1 MAAPAAAAATEP
13 PRTAPPTVVLLHLAL
28 LLIILL
34 GFSYAGSDGQHRV
47 VERFGRPAFYLATI
61 VWEWVLLAY
70 VWVGMRRQGW
80 TLAELTGG
88 RWKTPEDALLDVA
101 LAAGFWIVAVG
112 VLLATGLLLGLAQTS
127 APAGQD
133 TQALKEAL
141 KKISFLTPGNLREL
155 ILFFGL
161 AATAGFCEEII
172 FRGYLQRTFAGLTR
186 SSFAGIALSAAVFGA
201 AHGYQGAA
209 RMVQIGVFGLM
220 FGLLAHFRK
229 SLRPGMIAHAWH
241 DAIVGVLLYIL
252 QRVLK
257 T

>member
-1 MAAPAAAAATEP
+1 LAAPAAAAPEP
-13 PRTAPPTVVLLHLAL
+13 SRTPPPTVVVLHLAL
-28 LLIILL
+28 LLAILL

-47 VERFGRPAFYLATI
+47 VERFGRPAFYTATI

-70 VWVGMRRQGW
+70 VWVGMRRQRW
-80 TLAELTGG
+80 TLAEITGG
-88 RWKTPEDALLDVA
+88 RWKSPEDALLDVA
-101 LAAGFWIVAVG
+101 VAGGFWILALG
-112 VLLATGLLLGLAQTS
+112 VLLGTGLLLGLAQS
-127 APAGQD
+127 PAPAGQEM
-133 TQALKEAL
+133 QALKEAM
-141 KKISFLTPGNLREL
+141 KNIGFLAPANTREL
-155 ILFFGL
+155 VLFLGL

-172 FRGYLQRTFAGLTR
+172 FRGYLQRTFTTLTR

-252 QRVLK
+252 QRILK
-257 T
+257 S